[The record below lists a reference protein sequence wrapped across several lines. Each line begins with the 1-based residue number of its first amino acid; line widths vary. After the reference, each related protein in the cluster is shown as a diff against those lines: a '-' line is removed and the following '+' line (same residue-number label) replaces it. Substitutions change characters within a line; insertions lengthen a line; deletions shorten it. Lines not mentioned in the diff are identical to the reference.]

1 MKTEGSML
9 SPAQH
14 GSSIAPES
22 PLLSLFT
29 CCLNLYS
36 EAEGNLL
43 QTSLS
48 PEIVAVMNRNTCVTC
63 HTHHTSVT
71 YFRPKLGNPMEV
83 TLVTSPKLYIVSHT
97 KGTYFP

>member
-14 GSSIAPES
+14 GSLIAPES
-22 PLLSLFT
+22 PLPSLFT

-43 QTSLS
+43 W
-48 PEIVAVMNRNTCVTC
+48 
-63 HTHHTSVT
+63 TSVMT
-71 YFRPKLGNPMEV
+71 CASGSGSGMWQNP
-83 TLVTSPKLYIVSHT
+83 TGDNQVSSTHEHGSRAKVASSMT
-97 KGTYFP
+97 ALAHQFPPPSSSGC